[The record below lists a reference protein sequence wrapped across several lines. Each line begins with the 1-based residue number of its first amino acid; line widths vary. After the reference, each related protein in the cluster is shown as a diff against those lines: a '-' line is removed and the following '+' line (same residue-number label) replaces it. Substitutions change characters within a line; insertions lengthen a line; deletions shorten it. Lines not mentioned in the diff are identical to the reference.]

1 MFKQN
6 ENRAPLSLVFVL
18 VFSSLVSAQST
29 ALSKVDLFKTLKP
42 GQWIQ
47 IEGTPQR
54 DMSVQAAEVKVL
66 TGDFQEDDWEVFGTV
81 RNVNRGTKDFEILAL
96 KIKTDDN
103 TDFQVKDKNR
113 KFAKFE
119 DLKAGML
126 VEVEGSFLKDGTFLA
141 EEIQD
146 ETVKKADEANSVTLV
161 GKTEK
166 VDAVRRTITLMGV
179 TFIVNDQTRV
189 RSAIK

>member
-1 MFKQN
+1 MFQQT
-6 ENRAPLSLVFVL
+6 ENRTLLSLALAL
-18 VFSSLVSAQST
+18 VFASFAFAQST
-29 ALSKVDLFKTLKP
+29 SLSKVDLFKTLKP

-47 IEGTPQR
+47 IEGVPQR
-54 DMSVQAAEVKVL
+54 DMSVQATEVKVL
-66 TGDFQEDDWEVFGTV
+66 TGDFQEDDWEIFGAV
-81 RNVNRGTKDFEILAL
+81 RNVNRGTKDFEILSV
-96 KIKTDDN
+96 KIKTGDD

-113 KFAKFE
+113 KFTKFE
-119 DLKAGML
+119 DLQAGML
-126 VEVEGSFLKDGTFLA
+126 VEIEGSFLKDGTFMA
-141 EEIQD
+141 EEVQD
-146 ETVKKADEANSVTLV
+146 ETAKKAEEANSVTFV